1 MSTHEINLGGKIDEG
16 KGEEI
21 TVVVEVAGV
30 LDAEGVEDG
39 HRVLLDA
46 AVRRRRGGGGRRA
59 RGRHSAGVWAG
70 FRWDSAGE
78 KGCWEGPL
86 PNETVPYP
94 ISSGAA

>member
-70 FRWDSAGE
+70 FR
-78 KGCWEGPL
+78 
-86 PNETVPYP
+86 
-94 ISSGAA
+94 